1 MHVQNFIECSLVQV
15 KKAGKEKLLTT
26 RNEIDVL
33 SLLDFSNAREA
44 GQLVMGVIEKTP
56 VDKLIKDMKEDQ
68 EANEWGRKGG
78 DPNKYRP
85 RGLPKQYR
93 K

>member
-1 MHVQNFIECSLVQV
+1 
-15 KKAGKEKLLTT
+15 
-26 RNEIDVL
+26 
-33 SLLDFSNAREA
+33 
-44 GQLVMGVIEKTP
+44 MGVIEKTP